1 MDYEEVEF
9 RIPSD
14 SEDVKDLLSALLGE
28 VGYESFESYEGGLK
42 AYCPTQTYQDK
53 EVSRIVTEFP
63 METTLTF
70 EHRTLKTRDWNQEWE
85 EQSFTPIRVG
95 RACIIHS
102 PRDTEAGVYPYDIV
116 LAPRLAF
123 GSGHH
128 ETTQSMLAFILETEM
143 EGKRVLDM
151 GSGTGVLGI
160 LAAKRGAESV
170 VSIDIDD
177 WATEN
182 TKENAL
188 MNHVR
193 LEVLTGD
200 ASLLEGR
207 QFDVIMANI
216 NRNILLRDMPSYEAS
231 LSMGGILLISG
242 FLQGDIPLLEE
253 KATAMGLRETGRKE
267 KGGWVAMKME
277 KKGSRHE

>member
-53 EVSRIVTEFP
+53 EVRRIVTEFP

-102 PRDTEAGVYPYDIV
+102 PRDTEAGGYPYDIV

-193 LEVLTGD
+193 LEALTGD

-253 KATAMGLRETGRKE
+253 KATAMGLRETSRKE

-277 KKGSRHE
+277 KKREQS

>member
-102 PRDTEAGVYPYDIV
+102 PRDTEAGGYPYDIV

-193 LEVLTGD
+193 LEALTGD

-253 KATAMGLRETGRKE
+253 KATAMGLRETSRKE

-277 KKGSRHE
+277 KKREQS

>member
-102 PRDTEAGVYPYDIV
+102 PRDTEAGGYPYDIV

-193 LEVLTGD
+193 LEALTGD

-253 KATAMGLRETGRKE
+253 KATAMGLRETSRKE

-277 KKGSRHE
+277 KKRSSHE